1 MNEPIKVFLSYS
13 HKDEELRQELIS
25 HLSGLQHQ
33 GLIEPW
39 HDRNISAGSE
49 WADQIDQNLEQAD
62 IILFLVSAD
71 FINSPY
77 CYSIEMKRALE
88 RHRAKTACT
97 IPVIIRDCD
106 WKSTDLHQLNGIP
119 RDNRHVTGWGDKF
132 ARDSAWRQVSEEI
145 GKVARQIWEVRN
157 TQISAA
163 QKAKAR
169 QEFQTKAEN
178 FYADGVMS
186 PTEQR
191 LLNRAQQEL
200 GLEEPEAAEIL
211 RVVEAAYQQHQADLE
226 DYRQT
231 LIDELAGQDELRADQ
246 RALLQQLQAEF
257 KISDPEADQ
266 IEREVLAERVIE
278 CQKVQ
283 EAADQQAQEAEL
295 QQQQE
300 TEARLSREAAERQR
314 TLEAQR
320 QQAAEN
326 LQRKQDLEA
335 AEQQRLE
342 AQRQQE
348 AENLRQK
355 QDREAA
361 ELRNRNAATRIAK
374 LTLQTFSFEVVLLD
388 DAGKERTRTKAQAQ
402 YFAEILV
409 PGVDLHM
416 VSIPGGSF
424 QMGSPD
430 GEGNDDERP
439 QHLVKVAPFFMGKF
453 PVTQAQ
459 WRVVADYPQVKQAL
473 STDPSTFKGDN
484 LPVEQVSWDDAVEF
498 CARLSHKTGCT
509 YRLPSEAEWEY
520 ACRANTNTP
529 YHFGKKISRDFV
541 NYNAGNIVTFVVNWV
556 SKQTSEVGSFRVA
569 NQFGLYDMHGNVSE
583 WCLDLWH
590 KDYTGAPQ
598 DGSAWVNENDNDKRL
613 LRGGAWIINP
623 GFCRS
628 AFRIAYSSD
637 FRNDDVGFRVV
648 LVPS

>member
-13 HKDEELRQELIS
+13 HQDDELKKEFCQ
-25 HLSGLQHQ
+25 HLAILYHNQVIAS
-33 GLIEPW
+33 W
-39 HDRNISAGSE
+39 DDRNIDAGSE
-49 WADQIDQNLEQAD
+49 WANAIDQNLEQAE
-62 IILFLVSAD
+62 IILLLISSA
-71 FINSPY
+71 FIASRY
-77 CYSIEMKRALE
+77 CYSIEMEQALKL
-88 RHRAKTACT
+88 HKTGAAT
-97 IPVIIRDCD
+97 VIPVIIRESS
-106 WKSTDLHQLNGIP
+106 WTDSPLGQLQAVP
-119 RDNRHVTGWGDKF
+119 RDNRAVAKWGDKY
-132 ARDSAWRQVSEEI
+132 ARDSAWTEVTEEI
-145 GKVARQIWEVRN
+145 GKVALQIKHKRN
-157 TQISAA
+157 AASTAA
-163 QKAKAR
+163 QKAKLK
-169 QEFQTKAEN
+169 QEFRAKAED
-178 FYADGVMS
+178 FYKDGVLS
-186 PTEQR
+186 PGEEA
-191 LLNRAQQEL
+191 LLEMARL
-200 GLEEPEAAEIL
+200 GLEEAEAEEIL
-211 RVVEAAYQQHQADLE
+211 QAVKTAYQQHQTNLE
-226 DYRQT
+226 RYRKT
-231 LIDELAGQDELRADQ
+231 LRAELADQDELRADQ

-257 KISDPEADQ
+257 KISDTDADR

-278 CQKVQ
+278 RQKVQ
-283 EAADQQAQEAEL
+283 ETASKQAQEAEL
-295 QQQQE
+295 QQQE

-335 AEQQRLE
+335 VEQRT
-342 AQRQQE
+342 R
-348 AENLRQK
+348 
-355 QDREAA
+355 D
-361 ELRNRNAATRIAK
+361 AATRNTK
-374 LTLQTFSFEVVLLD
+374 LNLQTFSFEVVLLD
-388 DAGKERTRTKAQAQ
+388 DVGREKQRTTEQSQ
-402 YFAEILV
+402 YFAEVLA

-430 GEGNDDERP
+430 GEGNDNERP

-459 WRVVADYPQVKQAL
+459 WRVVAGYPQVKQAL
-473 STDPSTFKGDN
+473 STDPSNFKGDN

-509 YRLPSEAEWEY
+509 YRLPGEAEWEY
-520 ACRANTNTP
+520 ACRSNTNTP

-569 NQFGLYDMHGNVSE
+569 NHFGLYDMHGNVDE

-613 LRGGAWIINP
+613 LRGGAWLTDP
-623 GFCRS
+623 GYCRS
-628 AFRIAYSSD
+628 AYRYSDFSD
-637 FRNDDVGFRVV
+637 FRHSGIGFRVV